1 MLEDKKYSRGK
12 FACYLLF
19 VIDKVQRKW
28 NKAFVRHEFEEIC
41 GYFHVRLILILKTL
55 PFLIHFLSWKMLEQL
70 FLKVWLCVQGTVEVM
85 HIYYEKLSKYIGGKK
100 GKM

>member
-1 MLEDKKYSRGK
+1 MFEDKKYNLEK

-28 NKAFVRHEFEEIC
+28 SNAFVRREFEEIC
-41 GYFHVRLILILKTL
+41 GYFHACLILILKML

-70 FLKVWLCVQGTVEVM
+70 FFKV
-85 HIYYEKLSKYIGGKK
+85 
-100 GKM
+100 